1 MKKISIDAKNSCA
14 VLIGISQYQEN
25 SDLENIPSIQNN
37 LNALLRNFT
46 SESIFGE
53 QISKVVSYSTETRDE
68 IIKGLKRYSSECKDT
83 FIFYYAGH
91 GLLGKENEF
100 YFSTSETE
108 SKYPEHI
115 SIKREVLND
124 IIKASPAK
132 KKIIIIDSCFAGN
145 RIKDILSNDNQLL
158 KSIPGDLEGTF
169 FIGATIDKPALAQK
183 NGEYTAIT
191 ELLINI
197 FEKGIIGNEKEVL
210 TFREIFDEIQK
221 SAKKKKIP
229 VPVLYPTN
237 KSKKLIFCYNR
248 WNNPSA
254 HKTLKKTPLST
265 KIFFDNPELADQIE
279 EAAIGS
285 VIASGITAMAYYRNI
300 DEKLKAEYKSKNPST
315 KADLNA
321 TISLIQR
328 FHQLITPV
336 CQKLDCEVY
345 YFGEETGFKG
355 DMENNLSPAILN
367 QILTGDEFF
376 KTKDN
381 SIRVIIDAID
391 GTVNYL
397 REIQYFCSAIA
408 IFIENK
414 LRFSAI
420 YDPFH
425 HQVYSASLRGHDD
438 KPEREKKINT
448 WVVNAGIKETVKD
461 IPNYFEKAPVAIHVS
476 RNEKNRM
483 IVEDFLDIST
493 KFMITDKTIDHLKIE
508 KVEESVLNRL
518 KNLVGETI
526 YHNHTELIKSLRKEY
541 NDLDE
546 DQFNRLTRMVQRFSP
561 LDPLSISKFQ
571 QIAYEFGGIYA
582 LNSGISQM
590 LEVAKGSIG
599 GFVNYRTHPWDV
611 AAGEVMVRASGGIV
625 TDIYD
630 KPIDYTSARPVSVV
644 AGNTNVHPS
653 LVDITKG

>member
-14 VLIGISQYQEN
+14 VLIGVSQYQEN

-37 LNALLRNFT
+37 VNALLRNFT

-53 QISKVVSYSTETRDE
+53 QIANLVSYSIESRDE
-68 IIKGLKRYSSECKDT
+68 IIKGIKRYSSECKDT

-91 GLLGKENEF
+91 GLLGKENEL

-115 SIKREVLND
+115 SIKREILID

-145 RIKDILSNDNQLL
+145 RFKDILSNENQLL
-158 KSIPGDLEGTF
+158 KSITEDLEGTF
-169 FIGATIDKPALAQK
+169 FIGATLDKPALAQK

-191 ELLINI
+191 ELLISI
-197 FEKGIIGNEKEVL
+197 FEKGVIGNKKEVL
-210 TFREIFDEIQK
+210 TFKEIFDEIRK
-221 SAKKKKIP
+221 GAEKKKIP
-229 VPVLYPTN
+229 VPVLYPID
-237 KSKKLIFCYNR
+237 KSKELIFCFNR

-265 KIFFDNPELADQIE
+265 KVFFEHPELADQIE

-285 VIASGITAMAYYRNI
+285 VIAAGITAMAYYRNI
-300 DEKLKAEYKSKNPST
+300 EEELKAEYKSKNPST

-321 TISLIQR
+321 TIALIQR

-336 CQKLDCEVY
+336 CQKLNCDVY

-355 DMENNLSPAILN
+355 DMEGNLSHVVLN
-367 QILTGDEFF
+367 QVLTGEEFF

-381 SIRVIIDAID
+381 CIRVIIDAID

-408 IFIENK
+408 IFVEDN

-425 HQVYSASLRGHDD
+425 HQVYSASLRGSDD
-438 KPEREKKINT
+438 NPDREKKFNT
-448 WVVNAGIKETVKD
+448 WVVNAGIKEAVKG
-461 IPNYFEKAPVAIHVS
+461 IPDYFEKAPVAIHVS

-493 KFMITDKTIDHLKIE
+493 KFKITHKTIDHLKIE
-508 KVEESVLNRL
+508 KVEETVLKKLN
-518 KNLVGETI
+518 KLVGNTI
-526 YHNHTELIKSLRKEY
+526 YHNHSELHRSLKNVFNEL
-541 NDLDE
+541 NE
-546 DQFNRLTRMVQRFSP
+546 DQFTSLLRKVQRFSP
-561 LDPLSISKFQ
+561 LNPLSISKFQ

-611 AAGEVMVRASGGIV
+611 AAGEVVVRASGGMV
-625 TDIYD
+625 TDIYGQ
-630 KPIDYTSARPVSVV
+630 PIDYSSARSVSVV
-644 AGNTNVHPS
+644 AGNTKVHS
-653 LVDITKG
+653 DLVKITKS